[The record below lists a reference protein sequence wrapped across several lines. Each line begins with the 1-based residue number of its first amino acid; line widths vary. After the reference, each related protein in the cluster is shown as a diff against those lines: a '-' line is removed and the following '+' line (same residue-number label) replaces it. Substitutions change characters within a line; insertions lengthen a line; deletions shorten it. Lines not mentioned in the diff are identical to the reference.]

1 MNKRELDN
9 KTLDAIGK
17 KLVYSGRLPASDI
30 DKVVSNPRL
39 FSLINQR
46 IASPANRRPSLFL
59 FIRQQRVAFA
69 GAAILLIVVLGV
81 ASLLRPART
90 LDTTR
95 ELRVPAARPERQAPP
110 VFPPKETETGKL
122 SAGGA
127 PIDNDIRVERA
138 IARPPVRKYRPQPQ
152 PEIEGEF
159 LPVAY
164 TSETLDTS
172 GGGHIIRVD
181 LKRSSLF
188 ALGVNLPLENNDDEM
203 VQADLLIGKDGVT
216 RGVRVVN

>member
-1 MNKRELDN
+1 MTKREMDN

-17 KLVYSGRLPASDI
+17 KLVRSGRVPASDI
-30 DKVVSNPRL
+30 DKAVSNPRL
-39 FSLINQR
+39 FLLVNQR
-46 IASPANRRPSLFL
+46 IESPGSGRRSLFQ

-81 ASLLRPART
+81 VSLLRPART

-95 ELRVPAARPERQAPP
+95 ELRVSAARPEMDAPP
-110 VFPPKETETGKL
+110 VFPPQERKTGKL
-122 SAGGA
+122 SPGGA

-138 IARPPVRKYRPQPQ
+138 MARTPVRKYRPRPQ
-152 PEIEGEF
+152 PEPEGEF

-203 VQADLLIGKDGVT
+203 VKADLLIGKDGVT